1 MVCKNCGKELA
12 ENIKFCDSCGTTVDN
27 TLATPK
33 KKKSK
38 TWIILLAPIV
48 IFLIL
53 ALLLLAPESDTS
65 NETNLGFTLAEFV
78 DRYNSTVDAHL
89 YQDTTA
95 KQLVEVK
102 DMLKLDVDYFYQED
116 GDENFYSASNNG
128 FLNYGV
134 LMEDSGEKVQAVIF
148 KFPNNIT
155 EEQLSMLLTFC
166 KWFAEAVKP
175 DMGEAYYTE
184 TLTKTIENGET
195 REEGIAYFWEEEDGY
210 YSYEIYYAA

>member
-1 MVCKNCGKELA
+1 MNYQKTEQEIN
-12 ENIKFCDSCGTTVDN
+12 ENEKIEIVQENG
-27 TLATPK
+27 K
-33 KKKSK
+33 KKRVKFKDLPSK
-38 TWIILLAPIV
+38 EKKKRAIIGVICLVLA
-48 IFLIL
+48 FIL
-53 ALLLLAPESDTS
+53 MFGDVFGSSDS
-65 NETNLGFTLAEFV
+65 GSSNLGFTLFV
-78 DRYNSTVDAHL
+78 DRYNSTVDVHL
-89 YQDTTA
+89 KQDTTA
-95 KQLVEVK
+95 EQLAEVK
-102 DMLKLDVDYFYQED
+102 DMLKLDVDYFYQEE

-134 LMEDSGEKVQAVIF
+134 LMEDSGEKVQAVVF
-148 KFPNNIT
+148 KFPSNIT

-195 REEGIAYFWEEEDGY
+195 REEGITYFWEAEDGY